1 MKDFAALISALD
13 STTKTNQKLAA
24 VVAYLDAASDSDK
37 LWCVALLTGKR
48 PRRPV
53 KTSFMRQWSAELA
66 DLPLW
71 LLEESYFVVGD
82 LAETVTLILPE
93 PTSAN
98 DRSLSERMK
107 ELGALRAL
115 EETEI
120 KEYIIHAWME
130 MTRDERFVFNKLI
143 TGGFRIG
150 VSQKLM
156 VRALA
161 KHLGEE
167 ENIVA
172 HRLMGNWKAS
182 ETNFHDLLV
191 AADGNENLSRP
202 YPFYL
207 AYPIEGSP
215 DNIGDASDWQIEYK
229 WDGIRGQLIKRE
241 GEVYIWSRG
250 EELVTD
256 QFPELVDLGNVLAK
270 DCVIDGEITAYKDDA
285 PLPFTFLQKR
295 LGRKKVGKAILNQS
309 PVKLIA
315 YDLLELEGK
324 DLRETAMEER
334 SALLQRIVAETNSD
348 KMLLSEPLA
357 ISTWAE
363 AAAKRAVSRENFAE
377 GLMLKRKSSTY
388 KVGRKR
394 GDWWKWK
401 VDPLSIDAVMIYA
414 MRGHGRRANLYTD
427 YTFAVWDGPDL
438 VPFAKAYS
446 GLTDKE
452 INKIDHF
459 VKKNTIERFGPV
471 RSVKPILVF
480 EIGFEGIAPSTRHK
494 SGIALRFPRILRQRE
509 DKKPQEANTLKD
521 LQAILELYSSV
532 DSPSMR

>member
-1 MKDFAALISALD
+1 MKDFAALIYALD

-24 VVAYLDAASDSDK
+24 VVEYLSTASDSDK

-53 KTSFMRQWSAELA
+53 KTSLLREWSAEIA

-82 LAETVTLILPE
+82 LAETVSLILPE
-93 PTSAN
+93 PTSDN
-98 DRSLSERMK
+98 DESLTERMNQLGTLRELSEPEVK
-107 ELGALRAL
+107 A
-115 EETEI
+115 
-120 KEYIIHAWME
+120 YILNAWME
-130 MTRDERFVFNKLI
+130 MDTTERFVFNKLI

-161 KHLGEE
+161 AHLGED
-167 ENIVA
+167 ENKVA

-191 AADGNENLSRP
+191 SADGNENLSRP

-207 AYPIEGSP
+207 AYPLEDIPE
-215 DNIGDASDWQIEYK
+215 NLGDITDWQIEYK
-229 WDGIRGQLIKRE
+229 WDGIRGQLINRE

-256 QFPELVDLGNVLAK
+256 QFPEMVELGKALPR
-270 DCVIDGEITAYKDDA
+270 DCVIDGEITAFKNNA
-285 PLPFTFLQKR
+285 PLPFTSLQKR
-295 LGRKKVGKAILNQS
+295 LGRKKVGKTILNES
-309 PVKLIA
+309 PVILIA
-315 YDLLELEGK
+315 YDLLELDGK
-324 DLRETAMEER
+324 DLRQTPMEER
-334 SALLQRIVAETNSD
+334 SVLLQQIVTETDSD
-348 KMLLSEPLA
+348 LILLSEPLD
-357 ISTWAE
+357 ISSWKD

-377 GLMLKRKSSTY
+377 GLMLKRKSSIYRT
-388 KVGRKR
+388 GRKR

-401 VDPLSIDAVMIYA
+401 VDPLSIDAVLIYA

-427 YTFAVWDGPDL
+427 YTFAVWDGPEL

-452 INKIDHF
+452 INKVDHF

-471 RSVKPILVF
+471 RSVKPELVF
-480 EIGFEGIAPSTRHK
+480 EIGFEGIASSTRHK
-494 SGIALRFPRILRQRE
+494 SGIALRFPRILRQRV
-509 DKKPQEANTLKD
+509 DKKPEEANTLGD
-521 LQAILELYSSV
+521 LQAILKQYSG
-532 DSPSMR
+532 

>member
-1 MKDFAALISALD
+1 MKEFAALIAQLD
-13 STTKTNQKLAA
+13 TTTKTNEKLAA
-24 VVAYLDAASDSDK
+24 MVEFLNQAPDSDK

-53 KTSFMRQWSAELA
+53 KTSLLREWSAELA
-66 DLPLW
+66 ELPLW
-71 LLEESYFVVGD
+71 LLEESYYVVGD

-93 PTSAN
+93 AVATNSK
-98 DRSLSERMK
+98 SLTERME
-107 ELGALRAL
+107 ELGTLRVL
-115 EETEI
+115 EEAEVKAHITT
-120 KEYIIHAWME
+120 AWME
-130 MTRDERFVFNKLI
+130 MDSNERFVFNKLI

-161 KHLGEE
+161 KHLEE
-167 ENIVA
+167 DESRVA

-182 ETNFHDLLV
+182 DTNFYDLLV
-191 AADGNENLSRP
+191 AADANEDLSRP

-207 AYPIEGSP
+207 AYPLEDEPESLGK
-215 DNIGDASDWQIEYK
+215 ASDWQIEYK
-229 WDGIRGQLIKRE
+229 WDGIRGQLIKRNDE
-241 GEVYIWSRG
+241 IFVWSRG

-256 QFPELVDLGNVLAK
+256 QFPELVTLGDSLPAN
-270 DCVIDGEITAYKDDA
+270 CVIDGEILAYTDGA
-285 PLPFTFLQKR
+285 PLPFNFLQKR
-295 LGRKKVGKAILNQS
+295 LGRKKVGKAILKES
-309 PVKLIA
+309 PVRLKA
-315 YDLLELEGK
+315 YDLLEWEGR
-324 DLRETAMEER
+324 DLRETPMEER
-334 SALLQRIVAETNSD
+334 SELLQKLVSETDSETI
-348 KMLLSEPLA
+348 LLSEPLE
-357 ISTWAE
+357 ISTWEE
-363 AAAKRAVSRENFAE
+363 AAEMRAVSRERFAE

-452 INKIDHF
+452 INKVDHF

-471 RSVKPILVF
+471 RSVKPELVF

-494 SGIALRFPRILRQRE
+494 SGIALRFPRILRQRL
-509 DKKPQEANTLKD
+509 DKKPEEANTLED
-521 LQAILELYSSV
+521 LKAILKQYTNI
-532 DSPSMR
+532 

>member
-1 MKDFAALISALD
+1 MKQFSDLISKLD
-13 STTKTNQKLAA
+13 ATTKTNEKLAA
-24 VVAYLDAASDSDK
+24 MVEYLNSASDSDK

-48 PRRPV
+48 PKRPV
-53 KTSFMRQWSAELA
+53 KTALLRQWAAELVN
-66 DLPLW
+66 LPLW

-82 LAETVTLILPE
+82 LAETVSLILPK
-93 PTSAN
+93 PTATN
-98 DRSLSERMK
+98 NKSLTERME
-107 ELGALRAL
+107 ELSMLRDL
-115 EETEI
+115 EEAEVRQHI
-120 KEYIIHAWME
+120 VDAWME
-130 MTRDERFVFNKLI
+130 MQSNERFVFNKLI

-161 KHLGEE
+161 KHLNED
-167 ENIVA
+167 ENNVA
-172 HRLMGNWKAS
+172 HRLMGNWKAA
-182 ETNFHDLLV
+182 ETRFYDLLV
-191 AADGNENLSRP
+191 SPEGNEKLSRP

-207 AYPIEGSP
+207 AYPLERSP
-215 DNIGDASDWQIEYK
+215 EILGDAADWQIEYK

-256 QFPELVDLGNVLAK
+256 QFPELIALGKALKK
-270 DCVIDGEITAYKDDA
+270 DCVIDGEVLAYKNGA

-295 LGRKKVGKAILNQS
+295 LGRKRVGKAILNTA

-324 DLRETAMEER
+324 DLREEPMAKRSEE
-334 SALLQRIVAETNSD
+334 LHKLVTQTGQD
-348 KMLLSEPLA
+348 GLLLSKPLDVNSWDRA
-357 ISTWAE
+357 AE
-363 AAAKRAVSRENFAE
+363 MRELSRENFAE
-377 GLMLKRKSSTY
+377 GLMLKRKTSTY

-401 VDPLSIDAVMIYA
+401 VDPLSIDAVLIYA

-452 INKIDHF
+452 INQVDKF
-459 VKKNTIERFGPV
+459 VKKNTIDRFGPV
-471 RSVKPILVF
+471 RSVKANLVF

-494 SGIALRFPRILRQRE
+494 SGIALRFPRILRWRV
-509 DKKPQEANTLKD
+509 DKKPEEANTLDD
-521 LQAILELYSSV
+521 LKAILEHYSSV
-532 DSPSMR
+532 